1 LLRGLF
7 LIYPRFIPK
16 IAHHLSL
23 KPAEFFEAMLMQ
35 QRLFKMPSLNL
46 SWPPQS

>member
-7 LIYPRFIPK
+7 LIYPHFTLK
-16 IAHHLSL
+16 TAHHLSL

-35 QRLFKMPSLNL
+35 LK
-46 SWPPQS
+46 

>member
-7 LIYPRFIPK
+7 LIYPPFTAK
-16 IAHHLSL
+16 IALPLSL

-35 QRLFKMPSLNL
+35 QRLFKMPSLSL
-46 SWPPQS
+46 SWQPQS

>member
-1 LLRGLF
+1 LLRGLL
-7 LIYPRFIPK
+7 LIYPLFIPK

-35 QRLFKMPSLNL
+35 QRLSKTLSSNL
-46 SWPPQS
+46 SWQLQS